1 MTPLRKVENADDLA
15 LAIERLSEEV
25 ARLRES
31 GPLSF
36 QDVQKAA
43 SSLTRAQLVLNEL
56 ERIEIRE
63 RCAGSDMAERFA
75 ALESSIR
82 AMRDDLYRD
91 LTCRRTAEPADAAGM
106 PTTEAGEDDRD
117 AHHIAR

>member
-1 MTPLRKVENADDLA
+1 MSISDNHYLIPLRKVENAGDLA
-15 LAIERLSEEV
+15 LAIERLSEEM
-25 ARLRES
+25 AGLRES

-63 RCAGSDMAERFA
+63 RGAGSDMSERFA

-82 AMRDDLYRD
+82 ALRDDLYRE
-91 LTCRRTAEPADAAGM
+91 LTRRRTAEPA
-106 PTTEAGEDDRD
+106 EDVSGSRR
-117 AHHIAR
+117 AF